1 MTTTVAFGASTT
13 WGWGAGSGGYSA
25 AEGGYEGD
33 SYPSQLA
40 AMTGWP
46 VDNQGI
52 AGDKLTAGSDH
63 DTYTNALFR
72 FEAYVAANPSS
83 RAMVVWIG
91 VNDITS
97 GQAASL
103 LKTGYTRMI
112 SAAQTAGVPIFI
124 MTLQPVG
131 LAIGSASELVRE
143 DVNNWIRNGNGAYVI
158 EAETK
163 LAGSNPTVMNSTYI
177 ANGHSANPQTGY
189 PHLSVVGYAVVA
201 QAVTTGTNSPVTS
214 VPQVTYP
221 S

>member
-1 MTTTVAFGASTT
+1 MTGSTVAFGASTT

-33 SYPSQLA
+33 SYPRQLA
-40 AMTGWP
+40 AMTGWD

-52 AGDKLTAGSDH
+52 AGDKLTAGSAH

-72 FEAYVAANPSS
+72 FEAYVAANPGQ
-83 RAMVVWIG
+83 RAIVVWIG
-91 VNDITS
+91 INDITS
-97 GQAASL
+97 GQAPSL

-112 SAAQTAGVPIFI
+112 TAAAAAGTPLFL

-131 LAIGSASELVRE
+131 LAAGSAYELARE
-143 DVNNWIRNGNGAYVI
+143 DVNNWIRAGHGAYVI
-158 EAETK
+158 DVEPK
-163 LAGSNPTVMNSTYI
+163 LAGSSLNVMNNVYI

-214 VPQVTYP
+214 VPLVTY
-221 S
+221 